1 MSETTTPAADVP
13 SPHKPARQSG
23 ATLTQ
28 AVVACVGLV
37 ALLALGLAWQSQ
49 QRLKQVEQE
58 LVRRQDS
65 SQSEANIARDQAR
78 QAQDLSR
85 DTAAKVALLDA
96 RLGEVAVQR
105 EQLEGLM
112 QSMNRSRDENVV
124 GDIEASLRVAMQ
136 QSTITGSAE
145 PLVAALRQADER
157 LGRYKQP
164 RLEGVR
170 RAVTRDLE
178 RIKAVSVVDVS
189 TLTIKLDEVVRQV
202 DDLPLLAV
210 AQPGQDPADAS
221 RAAGAAAQHPTP
233 STPSTTASTT
243 PSTATKPAAPRK
255 AASGGAG
262 ASGLPAGAAHAGADG
277 EPGWWSRLWDQAGDR
292 WTTLSG
298 DVWREARGLL
308 RVTRIDHPE
317 AALIAPEQSFFLRE
331 NLKLRLLN
339 ARLALLSRQFD
350 TAQVDLR
357 EAQAML
363 DRYFDG
369 RSRKLTQTTELL
381 RQVQGQSR
389 QVSVPRPDDTLAA
402 LSAVAR

>member
-1 MSETTTPAADVP
+1 MSETNTPAADVS

-28 AVVACVGLV
+28 AVVAGVGLV

-96 RLGEVAVQR
+96 RLAEVAVQR

-136 QSTITGSAE
+136 QGTITGSAE

-157 LGRYKQP
+157 LARYKQP

-189 TLTIKLDEVVRQV
+189 TLTIKLDEVVRQI

-210 AQPGQDPADAS
+210 AQPVREP
-221 RAAGAAAQHPTP
+221 AAAAPA
-233 STPSTTASTT
+233 ASAAMVKTV
-243 PSTATKPAAPRK
+243 AARKPASSAS
-255 AASGGAG
+255 AAAE
-262 ASGLPAGAAHAGADG
+262 G
-277 EPGWWSRLWDQAGDR
+277 EPGWWSRVWDQAGER
-292 WTTLSG
+292 WTHLSG
-298 DVWREARGLL
+298 EVWREARGLL

-317 AALIAPEQSFFLRE
+317 AALIAPEQAFFLRE

-363 DRYFDG
+363 DRYFDA
-369 RSRKLTQTTELL
+369 RSRKLSQTVELL

>member
-13 SPHKPARQSG
+13 SPHKPARHSG

-28 AVVACVGLV
+28 AVVAGVGLV

-96 RLGEVAVQR
+96 RLAEVAVQR
-105 EQLEGLM
+105 EQLEALM

-124 GDIEASLRVAMQ
+124 GDVEASLRVAMQ

-157 LGRYKQP
+157 LARYKQP

-189 TLTIKLDEVVRQV
+189 TLTIKLDEVVRQI

-210 AQPGQDPADAS
+210 AQPGRDQPPAPPP
-221 RAAGAAAQHPTP
+221 AAAHAGPVP
-233 STPSTTASTT
+233 AKTAG
-243 PSTATKPAAPRK
+243 PRK
-255 AASGGAG
+255 AAPSAPGHA
-262 ASGLPAGAAHAGADG
+262 ASDG
-277 EPGWWSRLWDQAGDR
+277 EPGWWERLWEQAGER
-292 WTTLSG
+292 WDALSG

-317 AALIAPEQSFFLRE
+317 AALIAPEQAFFLRE

-363 DRYFDG
+363 DRYFDA
-369 RSRKLTQTTELL
+369 RSRKLSLTVELL
-381 RQVQGQSR
+381 RQVQGQAR

>member
-1 MSETTTPAADVP
+1 VSETNTPAADVS
-13 SPHKPARQSG
+13 SPHKPVRQSG

-28 AVVACVGLV
+28 AVVAGVGLV

-96 RLGEVAVQR
+96 RLAEVAVQR

-136 QSTITGSAE
+136 QGTITGSAE

-157 LGRYKQP
+157 LARYKQP

-210 AQPGQDPADAS
+210 AQPGREGATPPQAS
-221 RAAGAAAQHPTP
+221 ASAAAVKLVAARRP
-233 STPSTTASTT
+233 AS
-243 PSTATKPAAPRK
+243 SASLAA
-255 AASGGAG
+255 
-262 ASGLPAGAAHAGADG
+262 ADG
-277 EPGWWSRLWDQAGDR
+277 EPGWWSRLWDQAGER
-292 WTTLSG
+292 WTHLSG
-298 DVWREARGLL
+298 EVWREARGLL

-317 AALIAPEQSFFLRE
+317 AALIAPEQAFFLRE

-363 DRYFDG
+363 DRYFDAH
-369 RSRKLTQTTELL
+369 SRKLSQTVELL

>member
-1 MSETTTPAADVP
+1 MSETTTPAADLA
-13 SPHKPARQSG
+13 STHKPARQSG

-28 AVVACVGLV
+28 AVVAGVGLV

-96 RLGEVAVQR
+96 RLSEVAVQR
-105 EQLEGLM
+105 EQLETLM

-210 AQPGQDPADAS
+210 AQPGQDPAGT
-221 RAAGAAAQHPTP
+221 GAAASATATQHPTP
-233 STPSTTASTT
+233 APAAVKT
-243 PSTATKPAAPRK
+243 AAPRK
-255 AASGGAG
+255 PASGASAG
-262 ASGLPAGAAHAGADG
+262 ALQAAEDG

-308 RVTRIDHPE
+308 RVTRIEHPE

-363 DRYFDG
+363 DRYFDA

>member
-96 RLGEVAVQR
+96 RLAEVAVQR

-210 AQPGQDPADAS
+210 AQPGQDPAG
-221 RAAGAAAQHPTP
+221 AAAPGTPAAQHPAP
-233 STPSTTASTT
+233 SSSAAKT
-243 PSTATKPAAPRK
+243 AAPRK
-255 AASGGAG
+255 PASGTSAG
-262 ASGLPAGAAHAGADG
+262 ASQAAEAGEPG
-277 EPGWWSRLWDQAGDR
+277 EPGWWTRLWDQAGER

-363 DRYFDG
+363 DRYFDA

-389 QVSVPRPDDTLAA
+389 QVTVPRPDDTLAA

>member
-1 MSETTTPAADVP
+1 MSETNTPAADVS
-13 SPHKPARQSG
+13 SPHKPARPAG

-28 AVVACVGLV
+28 AVVAGVGLV

-96 RLGEVAVQR
+96 RLAEVAVQR

-136 QSTITGSAE
+136 QGTITGSAE
-145 PLVAALRQADER
+145 PLVAALRQADDR

-189 TLTIKLDEVVRQV
+189 SLTIKLDEVVRQV

-210 AQPGQDPADAS
+210 AQPGREFAP
-221 RAAGAAAQHPTP
+221 AAAAPVATR
-233 STPSTTASTT
+233 SAS
-243 PSTATKPAAPRK
+243 APRK
-255 AASGGAG
+255 AASAG
-262 ASGLPAGAAHAGADG
+262 AQAGSAAAQA
-277 EPGWWSRLWDQAGDR
+277 EEGWWSRAWDQAGER

-298 DVWREARGLL
+298 DIWREARGLL

-317 AALIAPEQSFFLRE
+317 AALMAPEQAFFLRE

-363 DRYFDG
+363 DRYFDA
-369 RSRKLTQTTELL
+369 RSRKLSQTVELL

>member
-1 MSETTTPAADVP
+1 MSETNTPAADVS

-28 AVVACVGLV
+28 AVVAGVGLV

-96 RLGEVAVQR
+96 RLAEVAVQR

-136 QSTITGSAE
+136 QGTITGSAE

-157 LGRYKQP
+157 LARYKQP

-189 TLTIKLDEVVRQV
+189 TLTIKLDEVVRQI

-210 AQPGQDPADAS
+210 AQPVREP
-221 RAAGAAAQHPTP
+221 AAAAPA
-233 STPSTTASTT
+233 ASAAMVKTV
-243 PSTATKPAAPRK
+243 AARKPASSAS
-255 AASGGAG
+255 AAAE
-262 ASGLPAGAAHAGADG
+262 G
-277 EPGWWSRLWDQAGDR
+277 EPGWWSRVWDQAGER
-292 WTTLSG
+292 WTHLSG
-298 DVWREARGLL
+298 EVWREARGLL

-317 AALIAPEQSFFLRE
+317 AALIAPEQAFFLRE
-331 NLKLRLLN
+331 NLKLKLLN
-339 ARLALLSRQFD
+339 VRLSLLARQNDAARNDVATATAALHKYFDPASRRTQAVA
-350 TAQVDLR
+350 TQLQQVQAQV
-357 EAQAML
+357 
-363 DRYFDG
+363 
-369 RSRKLTQTTELL
+369 RSAEL
-381 RQVQGQSR
+381 
-389 QVSVPRPDDTLAA
+389 PRIDETLATLA
-402 LSAVAR
+402 TAAAGK

>member
-1 MSETTTPAADVP
+1 MSETTTPAADVS
-13 SPHKPARQSG
+13 SPHKPARPARPAG

-28 AVVACVGLV
+28 AVVAGVGLV

-58 LVRRQDS
+58 LVRRQDN

-78 QAQDLSR
+78 QAQELSR

-96 RLGEVAVQR
+96 RLAEVAVQR

-136 QSTITGSAE
+136 QGTITGSAE

-157 LGRYKQP
+157 LARYKQP

-210 AQPGQDPADAS
+210 AQPDRTQPAAS
-221 RAAGAAAQHPTP
+221 AAPPAAA
-233 STPSTTASTT
+233 
-243 PSTATKPAAPRK
+243 KAAPPRRPG
-255 AASGGAG
+255 SG
-262 ASGLPAGAAHAGADG
+262 ASASAPASS
-277 EPGWWSRLWDQAGDR
+277 EPGWWTLAWDQAGER
-292 WTTLSG
+292 WNALSAE
-298 DVWREARGLL
+298 VWREARGLL

-317 AALIAPEQSFFLRE
+317 AALMAPEQSFFLRE

>member
-1 MSETTTPAADVP
+1 MSETNTPAADVS

-28 AVVACVGLV
+28 AVVACVGLL
-37 ALLALGLAWQSQ
+37 ALLALGLAWQGQ
-49 QRLKQVEQE
+49 QRLKLLEQE

-96 RLGEVAVQR
+96 RLSEVAVQR
-105 EQLEGLM
+105 EQLESLM

-136 QSTITGSAE
+136 QGTITGSAE

-157 LGRYKQP
+157 LARYKQP

-178 RIKAVSVVDVS
+178 RVKAVSVVDVS
-189 TLTIKLDEVVRQV
+189 TLTVKLDEVVRQV
-202 DDLPLLAV
+202 DDLPLLAA
-210 AQPGQDPADAS
+210 AQPGREAPSDTS
-221 RAAGAAAQHPTP
+221 AAAKTDAARAGHARKA
-233 STPSTTASTT
+233 TTAASA
-243 PSTATKPAAPRK
+243 SAP
-255 AASGGAG
+255 GGT
-262 ASGLPAGAAHAGADG
+262 
-277 EPGWWSRLWDQAGDR
+277 EIGWWSRFWDQAGER

-308 RVTRIDHPE
+308 RVTRIEHPE
-317 AALIAPEQSFFLRE
+317 AALMAPEQAFFLRE

-363 DRYFDG
+363 DRYFDA
-369 RSRKLTQTTELL
+369 RSRKLSVTVELL

>member
-1 MSETTTPAADVP
+1 VSETNTPAADVS

-28 AVVACVGLV
+28 AVVAGVGLV

-96 RLGEVAVQR
+96 RLAEVAVQR

-136 QSTITGSAE
+136 QGTITGSAE

-157 LGRYKQP
+157 LARYKQP

-189 TLTIKLDEVVRQV
+189 TLTIKLDEVVRQI

-210 AQPGQDPADAS
+210 AQPVREP
-221 RAAGAAAQHPTP
+221 AAAAPA
-233 STPSTTASTT
+233 ASAAMVKTV
-243 PSTATKPAAPRK
+243 AARKPASSAS
-255 AASGGAG
+255 AAAE
-262 ASGLPAGAAHAGADG
+262 G
-277 EPGWWSRLWDQAGDR
+277 EPGWWSRVWDQAGER
-292 WTTLSG
+292 WTHLSG
-298 DVWREARGLL
+298 EVWREARGLL

-317 AALIAPEQSFFLRE
+317 AALIAPEQAFFLRE

-363 DRYFDG
+363 DRYFDA
-369 RSRKLTQTTELL
+369 RSRKLSQTVELL